1 MPESASLVAEMR
13 RFNRFYTRTVGLLD
27 ETLTN
32 SAFTLTEAR
41 VLFELGHRNSPAAS
55 HIAGMRGFLADSLH
69 MNTGPAASEIA
80 RELRVDPAYLTR
92 ILRKF
97 AAAGLT
103 EVRTDLADRRR
114 RILSLTPAGAAALAG
129 LQAAADS
136 DIGRLVQDL
145 PDDNA
150 RELAS
155 AMQTITKVLGGTAGE
170 RPGVTLRPHDIGDI
184 GWVIERQSRLYADE
198 YGWNGE
204 YEALVAEIGAA
215 FIRNF
220 QPGKEFCW
228 VAERAGERVGAV
240 FLVRKSDE
248 DGQLRLLHVERSA
261 RGLGVGS
268 KLVAECVTTAR
279 EFGYRRLVLWTNDVL
294 VDARRLYERA
304 GFTLAG
310 EDRHHSFGKD
320 LNGQNWELVL

>member
-69 MNTGPAASEIA
+69 LNAGPAASEIA
-80 RELRVDPAYLTR
+80 RELRIDPAYLTR

-97 AAAGLT
+97 AASGLT
-103 EVRTDLADRRR
+103 EVRTDPADRRR
-114 RILSLTPAGAAALAG
+114 RILSLTPAGAKALAG

-136 DIGRLVQDL
+136 DIGRLVQHL
-145 PDDNA
+145 PDDDA
-150 RELAS
+150 GELAG
-155 AMQTITKVLGGTAGE
+155 AMQTITRVLGGAADE
-170 RPGVTLRPHDIGDI
+170 RPGITSRPHEIGDI

-215 FIRNF
+215 FIRHF

-228 VAERAGERVGAV
+228 IAERAGERVGAV

-294 VDARRLYERA
+294 VGARRLYERA

>member
-1 MPESASLVAEMR
+1 MR

-69 MNTGPAASEIA
+69 LNAGPAASEIA
-80 RELRVDPAYLTR
+80 RELRIDPAYLTR

-103 EVRTDLADRRR
+103 EVRTDPADRRR
-114 RILSLTPAGAAALAG
+114 RILSLTPAGAAALAA

-150 RELAS
+150 RELAG
-155 AMQTITKVLGGTAGE
+155 AMQTITKVLGGAADE
-170 RPGVTLRPHDIGDI
+170 RPDVTLRPHAIGDI
-184 GWVIERQSRLYADE
+184 GWVIERQSRLYAEE

-228 VAERAGERVGAV
+228 IAERAGERVGAV

-268 KLVAECVTTAR
+268 KLVAECVATAR
-279 EFGYRRLVLWTNDVL
+279 KFGYRRLVLWTNDVL

-310 EDRHHSFGKD
+310 EDRHHTFGKD